1 MSDNMDI
8 RSYFAPGSPM
18 SPSPTSN
25 NPLHGPWYP
34 DPKVEMVAKIFVAGH
49 WRALPAGSAAGKAL
63 IEKHKFEVLD
73 QLDQAEA
80 ASYDFGYKKARQ
92 DLEEQIQFTYD
103 QGYFQGVHE
112 EQTRIKLSQQHT
124 HLPGWCSGW
133 PIELEPLVTEI

>member
-1 MSDNMDI
+1 MAEGKALPPNL
-8 RSYFAPGSPM
+8 R
-18 SPSPTSN
+18 
-25 NPLHGPWYP
+25 HGPP
-34 DPKVEMVAKIFVAGH
+34 GG
-49 WRALPAGSAAGKAL
+49 RGSAAGKAL

-133 PIELEPLVTEI
+133 PIELEPRVTEI

>member
-1 MSDNMDI
+1 
-8 RSYFAPGSPM
+8 
-18 SPSPTSN
+18 
-25 NPLHGPWYP
+25 
-34 DPKVEMVAKIFVAGH
+34 MVAKIFVAGH
-49 WRALPAGSAAGKAL
+49 WCARPAGSAAAKAL

-80 ASYDFGYKKARQ
+80 ASYDFGCKKARQ

>member
-1 MSDNMDI
+1 
-8 RSYFAPGSPM
+8 M

-92 DLEEQIQFTYD
+92 ELEEQIQFCYD
-103 QGYFQGVHE
+103 QGYLQGVRSLAGRQE
-112 EQTRIKLSQQHT
+112 VLYVCVGGRNLNI
-124 HLPGWCSGW
+124 HLA
-133 PIELEPLVTEI
+133 

>member
-1 MSDNMDI
+1 MW
-8 RSYFAPGSPM
+8 R
-18 SPSPTSN
+18 
-25 NPLHGPWYP
+25 
-34 DPKVEMVAKIFVAGH
+34 H

-92 DLEEQIQFTYD
+92 ELEEQIEFTYD

-112 EQTRIKLSQQHT
+112 EKIRIKLSKQHT

>member
-1 MSDNMDI
+1 M
-8 RSYFAPGSPM
+8 Y
-18 SPSPTSN
+18 
-25 NPLHGPWYP
+25 GPWTP
-34 DPKVEMVAKIFVAGH
+34 EPKVHLVPKVWVSGH
-49 WRALPAGSAAGKAL
+49 WRALPADSAAAKAL
-63 IEKHKFEVLD
+63 IEKHKFEILD
-73 QLDQAEA
+73 QLDQAEL